1 MELPIIELTLEDLEQ
16 GIDATALVENPAI
29 QRNWMAF
36 KDEFAESYSD
46 YPDSVKNNAKAA
58 LKYADE
64 NGWGSCGTD
73 VGKQRAN
80 QLAKGEP
87 ISLDTIKRMYSFL
100 SRHKENA
107 DKSKGYDDGCGQL
120 MYDAWGGAS
129 ALSWAESKINQ
140 AEKLSKQPVY
150 NFATHDEEKRILA
163 GALMV
168 ADFPMYR
175 NMNGKEFFVKF
186 SANTIEQ
193 LADRMVLNNKLTAFN
208 FEHDSKNELADM
220 HIQQFFIIN
229 TELGMDTPKG
239 FDNLPN
245 GSLFAFVKVNNDK
258 VWTDYVKTG
267 IVKGFSIEGN
277 FEAKQEFTQH
287 EFLNEFQTIINM
299 TDKKIAN
306 TKLNELMAKA
316 KSLFSEDYKEK
327 DEEKKEEEVKMGE
340 ATLTDGTKVMY
351 EGELAEGTIVLLED
365 GTAAPDGEHTFEDGT
380 VISIE
385 GGQVV
390 AYATPITEQEM
401 AIQKLTEM
409 VTKLETENAE
419 LKSSFEKSISDSV
432 TKVEEKF
439 SAQIKESNK
448 LTEDVL
454 ELVKTLVAEPT
465 QHTFNTQSKPKS
477 YIDSLANQFKYEQ
490 TKIK

>member
-1 MELPIIELTLEDLEQ
+1 MELPIIELTIEDISQ

-36 KDEFAESYSD
+36 KE
-46 YPDSVKNNAKAA
+46 
-58 LKYADE
+58 
-64 NGWGSCGTD
+64 
-73 VGKQRAN
+73 
-80 QLAKGEP
+80 
-87 ISLDTIKRMYSFL
+87 
-100 SRHKENA
+100 HK
-107 DKSKGYDDGCGQL
+107 DFKFK
-120 MYDAWGGAS
+120 
-129 ALSWAESKINQ
+129 
-140 AEKLSKQPVY
+140 
-150 NFATHDEEKRILA
+150 THNEDKRILA

-186 SANTIEQ
+186 SSETIEQ

-208 FEHDSKNELADM
+208 FEHDSKKELADM

-229 TELGMDTPKG
+229 TELGVNTPIG
-239 FDNLPN
+239 FEELPN
-245 GSLFAFVKVNNDK
+245 GSLFAFVKVNNEQ
-258 VWTDYVKTG
+258 VWNDYVKTG

-277 FEAKQEFTQH
+277 FATKEEFSEQT
-287 EFLNEFQTIINM
+287 FLKEFQTIINM
-299 TDKKIAN
+299 TDKKVA
-306 TKLNELMAKA
+306 TSKLDELVAKA
-316 KSLFSEDYKEK
+316 KSLFSEDVKV
-327 DEEKKEEEVKMGE
+327 EEKKEEEVKMAE
-340 ATLTDGTKVMY
+340 AMLTDGTKVMY

-390 AYATPITEQEM
+390 AVAKPMTEQEM

-419 LKSSFEKSISDSV
+419 LKSNFEKSITESV
-432 TKVEEKF
+432 AKVEEKF

-465 QHTFNTQSKPKS
+465 QHQFNTQSKPKS

>member
-1 MELPIIELTLEDLEQ
+1 MDLPIIELTLEDITQ

-29 QRNWMAF
+29 QRNWMTF
-36 KDEFAESYSD
+36 KEQKDF
-46 YPDSVKNNAKAA
+46 KFK
-58 LKYADE
+58 
-64 NGWGSCGTD
+64 
-73 VGKQRAN
+73 
-80 QLAKGEP
+80 
-87 ISLDTIKRMYSFL
+87 
-100 SRHKENA
+100 
-107 DKSKGYDDGCGQL
+107 
-120 MYDAWGGAS
+120 
-129 ALSWAESKINQ
+129 
-140 AEKLSKQPVY
+140 
-150 NFATHDEEKRILA
+150 THNEEKRVLA

-186 SANTIEQ
+186 SAETILQ

-208 FEHDSKNELADM
+208 FEHDAKKELADM

-229 TELGMDTPKG
+229 TELGVNTPIG
-239 FDNLPN
+239 FEELPN
-245 GSLFAFVKVNNDK
+245 GSLFAFVKVNNEQ
-258 VWTDYVKTG
+258 VWNDYIKTG

-277 FEAKQEFTQH
+277 FATKEEFSEQT
-287 EFLNEFQTIINM
+287 FLKEFQTIINM
-299 TDKKIAN
+299 TDKKVA
-306 TKLNELMAKA
+306 TSKLDELVAKA
-316 KSLFSEDYKEK
+316 KSLFSEDVKV
-327 DEEKKEEEVKMGE
+327 EEKVEKEEEVKMAE

-365 GTAAPDGEHTFEDGT
+365 GSAAPDGEHTFEDGT

-390 AYATPITEQEM
+390 AVAKPMTEQEM

-419 LKSSFEKSISDSV
+419 LKSNFESSIN
-432 TKVEEKF
+432 KVEEKF

-465 QHTFNTQSKPKS
+465 QHQFNTQSKPKS

>member
-1 MELPIIELTLEDLEQ
+1 MDLPIIELTLEELEQ

-29 QRNWMAF
+29 QRNWMTFNEHKDF
-36 KDEFAESYSD
+36 KF
-46 YPDSVKNNAKAA
+46 K
-58 LKYADE
+58 
-64 NGWGSCGTD
+64 
-73 VGKQRAN
+73 
-80 QLAKGEP
+80 
-87 ISLDTIKRMYSFL
+87 
-100 SRHKENA
+100 
-107 DKSKGYDDGCGQL
+107 
-120 MYDAWGGAS
+120 
-129 ALSWAESKINQ
+129 
-140 AEKLSKQPVY
+140 
-150 NFATHDEEKRILA
+150 THNEDKRILA

-186 SANTIEQ
+186 SSETIEQ

-208 FEHDSKNELADM
+208 FEHDAKKELADM

-239 FDNLPN
+239 FDELPN
-245 GSLFAFVKVNNDK
+245 GSLFAFVKVNNEQ
-258 VWTDYVKTG
+258 VWNDYVKTG

-277 FEAKQEFTQH
+277 FATKEEFSEQK
-287 EFLNEFQTIINM
+287 FINEFNQILNM
-299 TDKKIAN
+299 TDKKIA
-306 TKLNELMAKA
+306 TSKLDELVAKA
-316 KSLFSEDYKEK
+316 KALFSEEVKV
-327 DEEKKEEEVKMGE
+327 EEVKKEEEVKMGG
-340 ATLTDGTKVMY
+340 ASLTDGTKVMW

-365 GTAAPDGEHTFEDGT
+365 GTAAPDGDHTFEDGT

-390 AYATPITEQEM
+390 AVAKPMTEQEM

-419 LKSSFEKSISDSV
+419 LKSNFEKQISESV

-465 QHTFNTQSKPKS
+465 EHKFNTQSKPKS
-477 YIDSLANQFKYEQ
+477 YIDGLAAQLKYEQ